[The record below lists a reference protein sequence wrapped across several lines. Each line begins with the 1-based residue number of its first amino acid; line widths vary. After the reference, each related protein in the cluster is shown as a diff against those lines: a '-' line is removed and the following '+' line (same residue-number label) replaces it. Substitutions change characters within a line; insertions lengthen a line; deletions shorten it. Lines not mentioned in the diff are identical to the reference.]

1 MELHVCHATDKS
13 EAPESQ
19 PPSRPRE
26 DESNADRMASKSE
39 VLSHSSSSSCVPDRD
54 PKGTGGENA
63 PVSGSGTPEATSVP
77 ASQPAIATTGAT
89 AALMSLPQQSLC
101 EQGKVHPAYAEAE
114 EAHGEAAEGVAYQ
127 CAEKRPSSKHGD
139 TVASENRLTGA
150 STSSAHDSVC
160 EAGSSGAPVA
170 PHLSSGRTQV
180 PAELHNGAA
189 TARQKAGEAKDRS
202 CRPLH
207 LASNDYVRAYAL
219 SLASSSSLPRQ
230 TPAHAVVHRHTPDR
244 SPETKWNAS
253 RVSTTGAAQHE
264 MLPPISVG
272 SKSKPRVRSSN
283 SSRKT
288 RTAPNKV
295 SKAAPTSR
303 SMPAVSHASN
313 ALSVAGS
320 ATARAVVPTG
330 ASYRTLYSTTGGAMK
345 GLVDHVDR
353 NSFGFHLRN
362 MFQRIDFAEVQREA
376 QRGEKES
383 AALQMCR
390 RLFRVIAKNK
400 DFVSVEDLHELL
412 LIFTPCGVSLR
423 EGADFLWED
432 CGGKLSLTFR
442 DFLRYGAALRARLRD
457 YELFEQLSDQQ
468 KLIVMHARILP
479 VEPPDDAN
487 TARVN
492 LLRVAD
498 HQMQGQLPR
507 HTRSLRLY
515 EELFLVDYHERLHDA
530 ALIPASEVPPQ
541 GLKSD
546 YAHEYGRE
554 QQGRPF
560 PALPPLSVPALK
572 EDMEWR
578 HTEVVYSTDSD
589 ASDAAVHAAAAEKRA
604 AAAHNESEYP
614 TLSRSI
620 HLVGAT
626 KAPGKAGSRTA
637 GQRKHPQRRYKAA
650 AASSMGAGATYS
662 DRSRRTGLGS
672 ERFVVDL
679 QRQPL
684 PPQQKKMGRFVEEE
698 YWERRIMDDHLIT
711 QLQSMY
717 KTQ

>member
-1 MELHVCHATDKS
+1 MELHVCHVTDKP
-13 EAPESQ
+13 EAHEPQS
-19 PPSRPRE
+19 SSCPRE
-26 DESNADRMASKSE
+26 EESNADRTASKSE
-39 VLSHSSSSSCVPDRD
+39 VLSHSSPSSCVSDRD

-63 PVSGSGTPEATSVP
+63 PVSGSGTPEETSVP
-77 ASQPAIATTGAT
+77 ASQPAIATTGAM
-89 AALMSLPQQSLC
+89 AALMSLSQQSLS
-101 EQGKVHPAYAEAE
+101 EKGKVHPDYAEAE
-114 EAHGEAAEGVAYQ
+114 EAHGEAAEGVVYQ
-127 CAEKRPSSKHGD
+127 RAGKRPSSKHGG

-150 STSSAHDSVC
+150 SASSAQDSVG

-170 PHLSSGRTQV
+170 PHRFSGGTQV
-180 PAELHNGAA
+180 PAVSHNGAA
-189 TARQKAGEAKDRS
+189 TARQKAWEAKDRS
-202 CRPLH
+202 CRSLH
-207 LASNDYVRAYAL
+207 LTSDDYVRAYAL
-219 SLASSSSLPRQ
+219 SVASSSSLPRQ
-230 TPAHAVVHRHTPDR
+230 TPAHVVVHCHIPDR
-244 SPETKWNAS
+244 SPETKRNAS

-264 MLPPISVG
+264 VLPPIDVG
-272 SKSKPRVRSSN
+272 SKGKSRLRSS
-283 SSRKT
+283 SSSAKPC
-288 RTAPNKV
+288 TAPKKV
-295 SKAAPTSR
+295 SKTASTSR

-320 ATARAVVPTG
+320 ATARAVVPTE
-330 ASYRTLYSTTGGAMK
+330 ASYLTQYSTAGGAMK

-362 MFQRIDFAEVQREA
+362 MFQRIDFADVQREV

-390 RLFRVIAKNK
+390 RLFCAIAKNK
-400 DFVSVEDLHELL
+400 DSVSVEDLHELL
-412 LIFTPCGVSLR
+412 LMFTPCGVSLR

-442 DFLRYGAALRARLRD
+442 DFLQYGAALRARLRD

-479 VEPPDDAN
+479 GEPPDDAN

-498 HQMQGQLPR
+498 QQMQGQLPQ

-554 QQGRPF
+554 QQARPF
-560 PALPPLSVPALK
+560 PVLPQLSVPVLK

-578 HTEVVYSTDSD
+578 HTEVAYSTDSD
-589 ASDAAVHAAAAEKRA
+589 AIDAAMHAAAAEKRA

-614 TLSRSI
+614 TLSRST

-626 KAPGKAGSRTA
+626 KAPGKAGSRTV
-637 GQRKHPQRRYKAA
+637 GQRKHLQRRHRAA
-650 AASSMGAGATYS
+650 VASSMGAGTTYS
-662 DRSRRTGLGS
+662 DRSRRAGLGS

-679 QRQPL
+679 QRQPP